1 MATATYKRVLAEV
14 DSVKFYPIEAKYAVS
29 RAANQAGRRIG
40 ESMQARAF
48 IWVDPHDTA
57 RLSQSHL
64 IELWKMATETKDP
77 LHKVSI
83 TYYAEDGEK
92 VLSNVEFMGWIG
104 VFQFTNPVL
113 SGMTGAA
120 TVAGDIGSEGAALTS
135 QVGYNNMLYLELI
148 VALDEAS
155 VSKHKFTK

>member
-1 MATATYKRVLAEV
+1 MATATYKRVLVEI

-40 ESMQARAF
+40 ESMQARAY

-57 RLSQSHL
+57 RLSQNQMV
-64 IELWKMATETKDP
+64 ELWKMATETKDP

-92 VLSNVEFMGWIG
+92 VLSNAEFMGWIG

-113 SGMTGAA
+113 SGMVGAA
-120 TVAGDIGSEGAALTS
+120 GDLGAEGAALTT
-135 QVGYNNMLYLELI
+135 QVGYNNMLYLELV

>member
-1 MATATYKRVLAEV
+1 MATATYKRVLVEV

-40 ESMQARAF
+40 ESMQSRAY

-64 IELWKMATETKDP
+64 VELWKMATETKDP
-77 LHKVSI
+77 LHKISI
-83 TYYAEDGEK
+83 TYYSEDGEK

-113 SGMTGAA
+113 SGIGGMS
-120 TVAGDIGSEGAALTS
+120 GDLGREGAALTS
-135 QVGYNNMLYLELI
+135 QVGYNNMLYLELV

>member
-1 MATATYKRVLAEV
+1 MATATYKRVLVEV

-29 RAANQAGRRIG
+29 RASNQAGRRIG
-40 ESMQARAF
+40 ESMQARAY

-64 IELWKMATETKDP
+64 VELWKMATETKDP

-113 SGMTGAA
+113 SGMGGMGGDLGA
-120 TVAGDIGSEGAALTS
+120 EGAAMTT
-135 QVGYNNMLYLELI
+135 QVGYNNMVYLELV
-148 VALDEAS
+148 VALDESS

>member
-1 MATATYKRVLAEV
+1 MATATYKRVLVEV

-40 ESMQARAF
+40 ESMQARAY

-64 IELWKMATETKDP
+64 VELWKMATETKDP

-83 TYYAEDGEK
+83 TYYSEDGEK
-92 VLSNVEFMGWIG
+92 VLSNVEFQGWIG
-104 VFQFTNPVL
+104 VFQFTNPVMSGMGGL
-113 SGMTGAA
+113 SGELG
-120 TVAGDIGSEGAALTS
+120 GEGAALTS
-135 QVGYNNMLYLELI
+135 QVGYNNMLYLELV